1 VQAEGDFAVLN
12 AGSPM
17 AEFFRLSALQVRDG
31 IVSSGALPAA
41 QFDAAITLLGDP
53 GFWAFGPGGVAVRGQ
68 KPR

>member
-1 VQAEGDFAVLN
+1 
-12 AGSPM
+12 M

-31 IVSSGALPAA
+31 IVRSGAVATA
-41 QFDAAITLLGDP
+41 QFDAAIALLEDA